1 MTGRGLTSFG
11 VTRAPAFLNR
21 SSFCYTYN
29 MDSTAPNLLV
39 TPQQYLT
46 FEEGSSERHEY
57 VDGLVYAL
65 PGESRKHNQVAGKL
79 YALLLERNRDPGCW
93 VAFEGVKLWIP
104 TVNRYYYP
112 DVMVL
117 CDPRDTDDKIFQYP
131 CFVAEIHSP
140 STRATDKREKLQ
152 AYRGIETLQGYL
164 MVDHEE
170 RVLEYVVR
178 GVNGWRSQR
187 LEAGTLEIAC
197 LNAAVNVADVF
208 EV

>member
-1 MTGRGLTSFG
+1 
-11 VTRAPAFLNR
+11 
-21 SSFCYTYN
+21 

-65 PGESRKHNQVAGKL
+65 PGESLRHNEIAGNLYSLLRSAARSRKC
-79 YALLLERNRDPGCW
+79 R

-104 TVNRYYYP
+104 SVNRYYYP

-117 CDPRDTDDKIFQYP
+117 CDPRDSDDKIFQYP
-131 CFVAEIHSP
+131 CFIAEVHSP

-170 RVLEYVVR
+170 RALEYVVR
-178 GVNGWRSQR
+178 GVSGWRSQR
-187 LEAGTLEIAC
+187 LEAGTLEVAC
-197 LNAAVNVADVF
+197 LDATVNVADIFYV
-208 EV
+208 